1 MRYFDN
7 VIQET
12 LRVYPPVPSTSRH
25 AIKDDTLPNGMKLK
39 AGTTLIYSALFLH
52 TNPKYWD
59 NPSKFD
65 PDRWNGLELKHPC
78 QFTPFHAGPM
88 QCLGRHMALIEAKIL
103 LIILFR
109 KFKFTLAPNQS
120 ISAAHGITLGAVPGL
135 VVTVDLA

>member
-1 MRYFDN
+1 VRDEIRQFITCDEDLTDQNLKKMRYFDN

-65 PDRWNGLELKHPC
+65 PDRWNGLGIPTLRTSNADRLRTETSLPIHTVSC
-78 QFTPFHAGPM
+78 WTHAM
-88 QCLGRHMALIEAKIL
+88 SW
-103 LIILFR
+103 
-109 KFKFTLAPNQS
+109 TS
-120 ISAAHGITLGAVPGL
+120 HGI
-135 VVTVDLA
+135 D